1 MTCFVKRESLASLTI
16 PCGCHEAPD
25 MIVKSPGRPKDL
37 EKREAILDAA
47 QQLFAEKGLQGAPI
61 EAIAA
66 ASGVS
71 KVTVYAHFGD
81 KAAIL
86 EAIVKRE
93 TDRLSHEL
101 TAETGGEGRLE
112 DRLVR
117 FGKALVGLL
126 GEPCHQALDRALS
139 LEAHRNSDVARRFF
153 DAGPGRV
160 RQLLASLLSDAMARG
175 EIATGDPLQS
185 AEDLMSLWLGFGMM
199 QRRFVD
205 CHKASPAEAEA
216 AVRRAVQLYLR
227 SSAPVPT

>member
-1 MTCFVKRESLASLTI
+1 MT
-16 PCGCHEAPD
+16 
-25 MIVKSPGRPKDL
+25 VKSPGRPKDL

-47 QQLFAEKGLQGAPI
+47 VHLFAEKGLQGAPI

-101 TAETGGEGRLE
+101 TAETGGEGNLE

-117 FGKALVGLL
+117 FGVALVSML
-126 GEPCHQALDRALS
+126 GESCHQALDRALG

-160 RQLLASLLSDAMARG
+160 RQLLASLLSEAMARG
-175 EIATGDPLQS
+175 EIAEGDPLQA
-185 AEDLMSLWLGFGMM
+185 AEDLMSLWLGFGAM
-199 QRRFVD
+199 QRRFID
-205 CHKASPAEAEA
+205 CGKASALETEA
-216 AVRRAVQLYLR
+216 AVRRAVRLYLR
-227 SSAPVPT
+227 SSLPVSV

>member
-1 MTCFVKRESLASLTI
+1 MTCFAKPYSLASARTL
-16 PCGCHEAPD
+16 CGSHGASD
-25 MIVKSPGRPKDL
+25 MTVKSPGRPKDL

-47 QQLFAEKGLQGAPI
+47 MQLFAEKGLQGAPI

-93 TDRLSHEL
+93 TDRLSHQL

-117 FGKALVGLL
+117 FGMALVGML

-139 LEAHRNSDVARRFF
+139 LEAHRNSDIARRFF

-160 RQLLASLLSDAMARG
+160 RQLLATILSEAMARG
-175 EIATGDPLQS
+175 EITRSDPTEA
-185 AEDLMSLWLGFGMM
+185 AEDLMSLWLGFGAM
-199 QRRFVD
+199 QRRFVE
-205 CHKASPAEAEA
+205 CRKASATEAEA

-227 SSAPVPT
+227 ASSGVPA

>member
-1 MTCFVKRESLASLTI
+1 MTCFVKHESLASQVI
-16 PCGCHEAPD
+16 PSGCHEASD
-25 MIVKSPGRPKDL
+25 MTVKSPGRPKDL

-47 QQLFAEKGLQGAPI
+47 VHLFAEKGIQGAPI
-61 EAIAA
+61 EAIAS

-81 KAAIL
+81 KASIL

-101 TAETGGEGRLE
+101 TAEIGGEGNLE

-117 FGKALVGLL
+117 FGMALVTML

-160 RQLLASLLSDAMARG
+160 RQLLASLLTEAMARG
-175 EIATGDPLQS
+175 EIAEGDAVQS

-205 CHKASPAEAEA
+205 CAKSTAMETEST
-216 AVRRAVQLYLR
+216 VRRAVRLYLR
-227 SSAPVPT
+227 GSLPATA

>member
-1 MTCFVKRESLASLTI
+1 MTVR
-16 PCGCHEAPD
+16 
-25 MIVKSPGRPKDL
+25 SPGRPKDL

-47 QQLFAEKGLQGAPI
+47 QQLFAEKGLQGVPI

-86 EAIVKRE
+86 EAIVQRE

-117 FGKALVGLL
+117 FGMALVGML

-160 RQLLASLLSDAMARG
+160 RKLLASLLADAMARG
-175 EIATGDPLQS
+175 EITAGDPQQS

-199 QRRFVD
+199 QRRFID
-205 CHKASPAEAEA
+205 CGKASAAEAEA

-227 SSAPVPT
+227 SSLPVPT

>member
-1 MTCFVKRESLASLTI
+1 MTCFVKHESLASQVI
-16 PCGCHEAPD
+16 PSGCHEASD
-25 MIVKSPGRPKDL
+25 MTVKSPGRPKDL

-47 QQLFAEKGLQGAPI
+47 VHLFAEKGIQGAPI

-101 TAETGGEGRLE
+101 TAEIGGEGNLE

-117 FGKALVGLL
+117 FGMALVGML

-160 RQLLASLLSDAMARG
+160 RQLLASLLAEAMSRG
-175 EIATGDPLQS
+175 EIAEGDAVQA
-185 AEDLMSLWLGFGMM
+185 AEDLMSLWLGFGAM
-199 QRRFVD
+199 QRRFID
-205 CHKASPAEAEA
+205 CGKSTAMETEST
-216 AVRRAVQLYLR
+216 VRRAVRLYLR
-227 SSAPVPT
+227 GSLPATA

>member
-1 MTCFVKRESLASLTI
+1 MSCFTKADSLASPMIL
-16 PCGCHEAPD
+16 CGSHGASD
-25 MIVKSPGRPKDL
+25 MTVKSPGRPKDL

-47 QQLFAEKGLQGAPI
+47 QRLFAEKGLQGAPI

-81 KAAIL
+81 KTAIL

-101 TAETGGEGRLE
+101 SADTGGEGRLE

-117 FGKALVGLL
+117 FGLALVGLL
-126 GEPCHQALDRALS
+126 GEPCHQALDRTLS
-139 LEAHRNSDVARRFF
+139 LEAHRNTDVARRFF

-160 RQLLASLLSDAMARG
+160 RQLLASLLSEAMARG
-175 EIATGDPLQS
+175 ELPDSDSLLA

-199 QRRFVD
+199 QRRFVE
-205 CHKASPAEAEA
+205 CRKASPTEAEA
-216 AVRRAVQLYLR
+216 AVRRAVQLFLR
-227 SSAPVPT
+227 ASRLASS

>member
-1 MTCFVKRESLASLTI
+1 MT
-16 PCGCHEAPD
+16 
-25 MIVKSPGRPKDL
+25 VKSPGRPKDL

-47 QQLFAEKGLQGAPI
+47 VHLFAEKGIQGAPI

-101 TAETGGEGRLE
+101 TAEIGGEGNLE

-117 FGKALVGLL
+117 FGMALVNML

-160 RQLLASLLSDAMARG
+160 RQLLASLLTEAMARG
-175 EIATGDPLQS
+175 EIAEGDAVQS
-185 AEDLMSLWLGFGMM
+185 AEDLMSLWLGFGAM
-199 QRRFVD
+199 QRRFID
-205 CHKASPAEAEA
+205 CGKSTAMETEST
-216 AVRRAVQLYLR
+216 VRRAVRLYLR
-227 SSAPVPT
+227 GSLPATA